1 MQLGSS
7 RDVLENVVPMMASV
21 EAAFDA
27 QRMCV
32 LPTMD
37 DVTGDVSFV
46 VSWKGV
52 LALAS
57 MHDSGGVLQEP
68 YDLMCGEP
76 CLFSCS

>member
-27 QRMCV
+27 QRICV

-37 DVTGDVSFV
+37 DDTGDVSFV
-46 VSWKGV
+46 VSQKEV
-52 LALAS
+52 LAMAS
-57 MHDSGGVLQEP
+57 MHVSGGVFWEP
-68 YDLMCGEP
+68 YKLMCNEP
-76 CLFSCS
+76 SLFSNT

>member
-27 QRMCV
+27 QRICV

-37 DVTGDVSFV
+37 EDTRNVSFV
-46 VSWKGV
+46 VSWKSV
-52 LALAS
+52 TARTWAFTAAR
-57 MHDSGGVLQEP
+57 GGG
-68 YDLMCGEP
+68 GEHMVMYR
-76 CLFSCS
+76 

>member
-27 QRMCV
+27 QRICV

-37 DVTGDVSFV
+37 EDTRNVSFV
-46 VSWKGV
+46 VSWKSV
-52 LALAS
+52 TART
-57 MHDSGGVLQEP
+57 
-68 YDLMCGEP
+68 
-76 CLFSCS
+76 